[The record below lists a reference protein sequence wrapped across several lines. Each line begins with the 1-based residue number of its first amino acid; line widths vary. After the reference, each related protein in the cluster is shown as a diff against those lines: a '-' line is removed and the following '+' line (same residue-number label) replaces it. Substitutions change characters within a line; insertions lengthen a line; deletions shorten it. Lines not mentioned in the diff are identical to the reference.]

1 MGMVVV
7 SGSLLYGV
15 SIPQNTLSTC
25 VQLMKAMQSKSEL
38 PSELMLVPGNHAM
51 FCLSVVENK
60 IKLDDLKKI
69 MKRLE
74 IPWDR

>member
-1 MGMVVV
+1 MGMAVV

-15 SIPQNTLSTC
+15 SIPQNTLSAC
-25 VQLMKAMQSKSEL
+25 VKLFKAMQCKGDL
-38 PSELMLVPGNHAM
+38 PGELMLVPGNHDM

-69 MKRLE
+69 LKRLE